1 MISKNMVKSKASSVH
16 PSHAATQAN
25 HCSLVGSFHHATD
38 EPERSAAVVMAFPPR
53 VSQGSQVRILWRER
67 PADGNA
73 RCAVF
78 REDFGKSSQAALPR
92 SYIGRLS
99 GATPGN
105 RR

>member
-53 VSQGSQVRILWRER
+53 VSQGSQVRIFGRDR

-73 RCAVF
+73 RCAVL
-78 REDFGKSSQAALPR
+78 REGSFAAKQQRRAAAAEFGYAPA
-92 SYIGRLS
+92 
-99 GATPGN
+99 
-105 RR
+105 

>member
-1 MISKNMVKSKASSVH
+1 MDGGFSGEKPKATHFQWGMS
-16 PSHAATQAN
+16 
-25 HCSLVGSFHHATD
+25 GSFHHATD

-53 VSQGSQVRILWRER
+53 ALQGSQVRIFWRER

-99 GATPGN
+99 GATPVN